1 MTPNKNF
8 DFAKLRAEHFGQWL
22 DEAFQ
27 TMLDFSLENKFDCY
41 PPEDH
46 RELESVLEFL
56 MIVTDMWTNGQI
68 MVSSQEEVSMKRN
81 RLQEAE
87 MAVLAILKKGRA
99 NATTGGEIATITG
112 YNSRLI
118 SSAISNLVIRYGVPI
133 IGARVGIR
141 NGYYIAETREELLE
155 GLVSLKNQ
163 VKNEQKRL
171 DVLMSIEDVNNY
183 EKILER
189 S

>member
-1 MTPNKNF
+1 
-8 DFAKLRAEHFGQWL
+8 
-22 DEAFQ
+22 
-27 TMLDFSLENKFDCY
+27 
-41 PPEDH
+41 
-46 RELESVLEFL
+46 
-56 MIVTDMWTNGQI
+56 
-68 MVSSQEEVSMKRN
+68 MKRN
-81 RLQEAE
+81 RLSEVE
-87 MAVLAILKKGRA
+87 KAVLATLKKGCA

-118 SSAISNLVIRYGVPI
+118 SSAISNLVIRYSVPI

-171 DVLMSIEDVNNY
+171 DVLMSIEDVTNY

-189 S
+189 G

>member
-1 MTPNKNF
+1 MRK
-8 DFAKLRAEHFGQWL
+8 
-22 DEAFQ
+22 
-27 TMLDFSLENKFDCY
+27 
-41 PPEDH
+41 
-46 RELESVLEFL
+46 
-56 MIVTDMWTNGQI
+56 
-68 MVSSQEEVSMKRN
+68 N

-112 YNSRLI
+112 YTPRLI

-133 IGARVGIR
+133 IGVRVGIR
-141 NGYYIAETREELLE
+141 SGYYIAETKDELLE

-171 DVLMSIEDVNNY
+171 DVLMSIEDVTAY
-183 EKILER
+183 EKALER

>member
-1 MTPNKNF
+1 
-8 DFAKLRAEHFGQWL
+8 
-22 DEAFQ
+22 
-27 TMLDFSLENKFDCY
+27 
-41 PPEDH
+41 
-46 RELESVLEFL
+46 
-56 MIVTDMWTNGQI
+56 
-68 MVSSQEEVSMKRN
+68 MKRN

-112 YNSRLI
+112 YNSRPRLV
-118 SSAISNLVIRYGVPI
+118 SSAISDLVIRYGVPI
-133 IGARVGIR
+133 IGVRVGICS
-141 NGYYIAETREELLE
+141 GYYIAETKEELLD
-155 GLVSLKNQ
+155 GLISLKNQ

-171 DVLMSIEDVNNY
+171 DVLMSIEDVTAY

>member
-1 MTPNKNF
+1 
-8 DFAKLRAEHFGQWL
+8 
-22 DEAFQ
+22 
-27 TMLDFSLENKFDCY
+27 
-41 PPEDH
+41 
-46 RELESVLEFL
+46 
-56 MIVTDMWTNGQI
+56 
-68 MVSSQEEVSMKRN
+68 MKRN

-155 GLVSLKNQ
+155 GLKSLK
-163 VKNEQKRL
+163 KSSKSTSR
-171 DVLMSIEDVNNY
+171 
-183 EKILER
+183 KG
-189 S
+189 

>member
-1 MTPNKNF
+1 
-8 DFAKLRAEHFGQWL
+8 
-22 DEAFQ
+22 
-27 TMLDFSLENKFDCY
+27 
-41 PPEDH
+41 
-46 RELESVLEFL
+46 
-56 MIVTDMWTNGQI
+56 
-68 MVSSQEEVSMKRN
+68 MKRN
-81 RLQEAE
+81 RSLEVE
-87 MAVLAILKKGRA
+87 MTVLATLKKGRA
-99 NATTGGEIATITG
+99 NATTSGEIATITG

-155 GLVSLKNQ
+155 GLNSLKNQ

-171 DVLMSIEDVNNY
+171 DVLMSIEDVTEY
-183 EKILER
+183 EKSLER

>member
-1 MTPNKNF
+1 
-8 DFAKLRAEHFGQWL
+8 
-22 DEAFQ
+22 
-27 TMLDFSLENKFDCY
+27 
-41 PPEDH
+41 
-46 RELESVLEFL
+46 
-56 MIVTDMWTNGQI
+56 
-68 MVSSQEEVSMKRN
+68 MKRN
-81 RLQEAE
+81 RLSEVE
-87 MAVLAILKKGRA
+87 KAVLATLKKGCA

-155 GLVSLKNQ
+155 GLRSLKNQ
-163 VKNEQKRL
+163 VTHEQKRL
-171 DVLMSIEDVNNY
+171 DVLMSIEDVTNY

-189 S
+189 GHYASSK

>member
-1 MTPNKNF
+1 
-8 DFAKLRAEHFGQWL
+8 
-22 DEAFQ
+22 
-27 TMLDFSLENKFDCY
+27 
-41 PPEDH
+41 
-46 RELESVLEFL
+46 
-56 MIVTDMWTNGQI
+56 
-68 MVSSQEEVSMKRN
+68 MKRN
-81 RLQEAE
+81 RLSEVE
-87 MAVLAILKKGRA
+87 KAVLATLKKGCA

-171 DVLMSIEDVNNY
+171 DVLMSIEDVTAY
-183 EKILER
+183 EKSLER
-189 S
+189 GHYAGIQ

>member
-1 MTPNKNF
+1 
-8 DFAKLRAEHFGQWL
+8 
-22 DEAFQ
+22 
-27 TMLDFSLENKFDCY
+27 
-41 PPEDH
+41 
-46 RELESVLEFL
+46 
-56 MIVTDMWTNGQI
+56 
-68 MVSSQEEVSMKRN
+68 MKRN

-87 MAVLAILKKGRA
+87 MAVLAVLKKGSA

-112 YNSRLI
+112 YKSRLI

-133 IGARVGIR
+133 VSARVGSC

-171 DVLMSIEDVNNY
+171 DVLMTIEDVTNY
-183 EKILER
+183 EKLLER
-189 S
+189 G

>member
-1 MTPNKNF
+1 
-8 DFAKLRAEHFGQWL
+8 
-22 DEAFQ
+22 
-27 TMLDFSLENKFDCY
+27 
-41 PPEDH
+41 
-46 RELESVLEFL
+46 
-56 MIVTDMWTNGQI
+56 
-68 MVSSQEEVSMKRN
+68 MKQN

-155 GLVSLKNQ
+155 GLISLKNQ

-171 DVLMSIEDVNNY
+171 DVLMSIEDVTALRENTR
-183 EKILER
+183 KGLICKF
-189 S
+189 